1 MNLVVVGMNHQT
13 APVEVREKLC
23 FPESRIPEALGS
35 LIKEFHLQESLIL
48 STCNRVEVLGVSPNP
63 EEAAGRI
70 FEFLGLFHR
79 LELPP
84 MKPHLFTHTGRDA
97 IRHIFRV
104 TSSLDSMIL
113 GEPQIL
119 GQVKNAFNAAQQCG
133 ASGPFLTTLMN
144 RAFNVAKRVRSETAI
159 ASAAVS
165 ISYAAVE
172 LAKKIFD
179 QLNGK
184 TVMILGAGKMGELS
198 VKHLKA
204 SGVSQ
209 VLVWNRTQSRARELA
224 AFFEGEA
231 VPSDELYHHINRA
244 DIIIS
249 STGSTS
255 FILSRE
261 DGERI
266 THHRKNRPLFIIDIA
281 VPRDVD
287 PEMNKIS
294 NIFLY
299 DIDDLQHVVDANR
312 KQRLREAVRAEE
324 IVTAEVAAFSRRLM
338 GLDVAPII
346 VALREHWE
354 TVRRD
359 EISRFQKQIGP
370 LSDVQQAAVENLTL
384 SMLNKFLHGPIISLK
399 ESGQKQEAE
408 MLIHEIKKMLGLKER
423 G

>member
-1 MNLVVVGMNHQT
+1 MNLVVVGLNHKT
-13 APVEVREKLC
+13 APVEVREKFF

-35 LIKEFHLQESLIL
+35 LTTEFKLQESLIL

-63 EEAAGRI
+63 EEAADRI
-70 FEFLGLFHR
+70 FEFLGLFHQ
-79 LELPP
+79 LELLP
-84 MKPHLFTHTGRDA
+84 MKPHLFIHTGPEA

-119 GQVKNAFNAAQQCG
+119 GQVKSAFNAAQQCG
-133 ASGPFLTTLMN
+133 ASGPFIANLMS

-165 ISYAAVE
+165 VSYAAVE
-172 LAKKIFD
+172 LAKKIFN
-179 QLNGK
+179 QLDGK

-209 VLVWNRTQSRARELA
+209 VLVWNRTQSRAGELA
-224 AFFEGEA
+224 ALFGGEA
-231 VPSDELYHHINRA
+231 VPSDELYRHIDRA

-249 STGSTS
+249 STGSS
-255 FILSRE
+255 DFVLRRE

-266 THHRKNRPLFIIDIA
+266 IHHRKNRPLFIIDIA

-287 PEMNKIS
+287 PEINKIN

-299 DIDDLQHVVDANR
+299 DIDDLHHVVNANR

-324 IVTAEVAAFSRRLM
+324 IVTVEVAAFSRKLM
-338 GLDVAPII
+338 GQDVTPII
-346 VALREHWE
+346 VSLREHWE

-359 EISRFQKQIGP
+359 EISRFQKQFGP
-370 LSDVQQAAVENLTL
+370 LSEGQQAAIDNLTQ
-384 SMLNKFLHGPIISLK
+384 SMLNKFLHGPITFLK
-399 ESGQKQEAE
+399 ESGQRQEAE
-408 MLIHEIKKMLGLKER
+408 MLIVEIKKMLGLKER